1 MAGIRDNK
9 RLKRGSGPQGPRTAK
24 KRQVSASEN
33 SSEASSSSESES
45 ELETLNEL
53 GDEELEDDEIED
65 DELGDEFGDSDSGS
79 DDASDEGS
87 DDGSNDKQTK
97 RSIKEEAFG
106 RAFNAI
112 LSSKVKAHDR
122 DNPILI
128 RNKNKVK
135 SLESSK
141 LESKAKRAITADK
154 KALEQKDRVKN
165 ILEPRDGKDTAQLLE
180 HERKLK
186 KIAQRGVVRLFNAVL
201 ASQNV
206 KGSEGVAITKK
217 EEHMTEMSKEKFLDL
232 IRAGGKI
239 TGDA

>member
-1 MAGIRDNK
+1 MAGIRDKK
-9 RLKRGSGPQGPRTAK
+9 RVKRGSDLAESKSIK
-24 KRQVSASEN
+24 KRQVSVSED
-33 SSEASSSSESES
+33 SSEVSSSSGSDLGSEP
-45 ELETLNEL
+45 
-53 GDEELEDDEIED
+53 EDDEIED
-65 DELGDEFGDSDSGS
+65 DEVEDDEIGDEFGDSDSGS
-79 DDASDEGS
+79 DDESDEGS
-87 DDGSNDKQTK
+87 GEKRTN

-165 ILEPRDGKDTAQLLE
+165 ILEPRDGKDTSELLE

-206 KGSEGVAITKK
+206 RSSDSVAITKK

-232 IRAGGKI
+232 IRSGGKI